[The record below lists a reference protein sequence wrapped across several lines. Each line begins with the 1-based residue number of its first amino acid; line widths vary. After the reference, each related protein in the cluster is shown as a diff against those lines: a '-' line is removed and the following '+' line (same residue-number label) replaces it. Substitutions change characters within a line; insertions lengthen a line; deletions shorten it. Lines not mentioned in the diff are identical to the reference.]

1 MTQGRKFLLAITLLH
16 LVFFIL
22 SLNMGHIVLPDS
34 EDYIWQATN
43 FDATGS
49 FYAANPALP
58 LKIDYFSKRPPFYG
72 LFIWAITSL
81 FSSLY
86 AVIFFQNLLSILAAW
101 WVYKLLK
108 NNFGIKK
115 AALYTFVLWMAFPN
129 QLLYANMVMSE
140 TLLQFLIVAAFYCF
154 VQYCQNPQKK
164 HFVYLNSIVLAI
176 ALLTKPVMLY
186 FWVINLVLLLIFGIR
201 TRRYWLP
208 LPVLIIPLAAM
219 LWSQAN
225 YNITGYRHYS
235 SITHIN
241 LKDYNTKYFL
251 FSKYGSQYGDSVID
265 VIDKKAAT
273 LPTYAAQAEYI
284 KDTCKHILLSDITAY
299 GKFHAR
305 GMLNFMG
312 DPGRYD
318 YVSFFNI
325 PQTDELGLLH
335 YLSKGNMQELQGFIK
350 TQPLWLIVVLLLSM
364 LVNGIILVLCFVYLF
379 TKNTPLWPKI
389 YLLALVGYIW
399 FVTGPIGSARFKVPI
414 YPLLIIAS
422 AISLQWIYLRLKKS
436 KLASV

>member
-1 MTQGRKFLLAITLLH
+1 MTEGRKFLIAISLLH
-16 LVFFIL
+16 LAFFVL
-22 SLNMGHIVLPDS
+22 SLSAGHIVLPDS

-49 FYAANPALP
+49 FYAANPDLP
-58 LKIDYFSKRPPFYG
+58 IKIDYFSKRPPFYG
-72 LFIWAITSL
+72 LFIWVITSL

-86 AVIFFQNLLSILAAW
+86 AVIFFQNLLSIIAAW
-101 WVYKLLK
+101 WIYKLLK
-108 NNFGIKK
+108 DNFSIKK
-115 AALYTFVLWMAFPN
+115 AALYTVVLCVAFPN

-140 TLLQFLIVAAFYCF
+140 TLLQFLLVAAFYSF
-154 VQYCQNPQKK
+154 VQYYQNPQKK
-164 HFVYLNSIVLAI
+164 HFIYLNSIALAI

-186 FWVINLVLLLIFGIR
+186 FWVINFMLLLILGIK

-208 LPVLIIPLAAM
+208 LPVLIIPLVAM
-219 LWSQAN
+219 LWSEAN
-225 YNITGYRHYS
+225 YNKTGYRHYS

-251 FSKYGSQYGDSVID
+251 FSKYGSQYGDSVIE
-265 VIDKKAAT
+265 VIDQKVAT

-284 KDTCKHILLSDITAY
+284 KDTCKHILLSDIPAY

-325 PQTDELGLLH
+325 PQTDGLGLLH
-335 YLSKGNMQELQGFIK
+335 YLSKGNMQELKGFIK
-350 TQPLWLIVVLLLSM
+350 TQPIWLIVVLLLGM
-364 LVNGIILVLCFVYLF
+364 AVNGAILMLCFVYLF

-389 YLLALVGYIW
+389 YLVALAGYIW
-399 FVTGPIGSARFKVPI
+399 FITGPIGSARFKVPI

-422 AISLQWIYLRLKKS
+422 AIAIQWIYLRLKKS
-436 KLASV
+436 KSANV

>member
-1 MTQGRKFLLAITLLH
+1 MTEGRKFLLAITLLH
-16 LVFFIL
+16 LAFFVL
-22 SLNMGHIVLPDS
+22 SLSAGHIVLPDS

-43 FDATGS
+43 FDTTGS

-58 LKIDYFSKRPPFYG
+58 IKIDYFSKRPPFYA
-72 LFIWAITSL
+72 LFIWVITSL

-86 AVIFFQNLLSILAAW
+86 AVIFFQNLLSIIAAW
-101 WVYKLLK
+101 WIYKLLK
-108 NNFGIKK
+108 DNFSIKK
-115 AALYTFVLWMAFPN
+115 AALYTAVLWAAFPN

-140 TLLQFLIVAAFYCF
+140 TLLQFLLVAAFYCF
-154 VQYCQNPQKK
+154 VKYYQNPQKK
-164 HFVYLNSIVLAI
+164 HFIYLNSIVLAI

-186 FWVINLVLLLIFGIR
+186 FWVINFVLLLILGIKN
-201 TRRYWLP
+201 RRYWLP
-208 LPVLIIPLAAM
+208 LPVLIIPLVAM
-219 LWSQAN
+219 LWSEAN
-225 YNITGYRHYS
+225 YNKTGYRHYS

-251 FSKYGSQYGDSVID
+251 FSKYGSEYGDSVIEI
-265 VIDKKAAT
+265 IDRKAET
-273 LPTYAAQAEYI
+273 LPTYAAQAQYI
-284 KDTCKHILLSDITAY
+284 KDTCKHILLSDVPAY

-325 PQTDELGLLH
+325 PQTDGLGLLH

-350 TQPLWLIVVLLLSM
+350 TQPLWLIIVLLLSM

-389 YLLALVGYIW
+389 YLLALAGYIW

-422 AISLQWIYLRLKKS
+422 AISIQWIYLRLKKS